1 MTVSGGFEEWISNG
15 VKKRHPEWFADADKA
30 LTVKRA
36 EVAVKEALTPVSV
49 RLDASWDGAEP
60 ESDEYWK

>member
-1 MTVSGGFEEWISNG
+1 MSFEEWISNG
-15 VKKRHPEWFADADKA
+15 VMKRHPEWFAGADKT

-49 RLDASWDGAEP
+49 RLDASWDGVEP
-60 ESDEYWK
+60 ENDEYWK